1 MKYLMILSFILFTI
15 ISAQAQIKKRPV
27 SRIDEKEEA
36 ETLVFQDKFKA
47 DIKIGNVGFFGNLS
61 LSGKFQAGYPL
72 TSYLSAGLGAKI
84 FYTQIFI
91 ASGPDAKY
99 TDLGSFLYARAKIFS
114 QFYVQAEYNF
124 TAYDYVNSTYPG
136 ANIYYPSVGAGY
148 VSGYGNWRYG
158 LELNFL
164 INDLARAYQG
174 SVLEYWAGAFYH
186 F

>member
-1 MKYLMILSFILFTI
+1 MITMTP
-15 ISAQAQIKKRPV
+15 AQAQIKKGSV
-27 SRIDEKEEA
+27 SRIDEKEEK
-36 ETLVFQDKFKA
+36 ENLLFKDKFTA

-72 TSYLSAGLGAKI
+72 TSYLTAGLGAKI
-84 FYTQIFI
+84 FYTQIFV
-91 ASGPDAKY
+91 ASGPDTKY
-99 TDLGSFLYARAKIFS
+99 TDIGSFIYARAKIFP
-114 QFYVQAEYNF
+114 QFYVQAEYHF
-124 TAYDYVNSTYPG
+124 TAYDYFNTTYPG
-136 ANIYYPSVGAGY
+136 ANIYYPSAGAGY

-164 INDLARAYQG
+164 FNDLAKAYQG